1 MSASFSNLPGGR
13 RGQAMA
19 LGVTLIALVILWTG
33 VVAPLIGLYEARQ
46 ETLAQRRGLLVRMTM
61 LADQLPTLRRQAGEK
76 ATAGPAP
83 QALIEG
89 ASDAVA
95 SATLQERIQQMA
107 TQSEANLASVEALPG
122 EQAGALRR
130 IGLRVTLTTSWPVL
144 VNLLAAIDEASP
156 RMLVDDL
163 QLQGSVIQVR
173 QGEAR
178 LEARL
183 NIYAFRVGK
192 EPSP

>member
-1 MSASFSNLPGGR
+1 MSASFSNLPAGR

-19 LGVTLIALVILWTG
+19 LGVTLIALVILWAG

-46 ETLAQRRGLLVRMTM
+46 DTLAQRRGLLVRMTM
-61 LADQLPTLRRQAGEK
+61 LADMLPTLRRQAGEK
-76 ATAGPAP
+76 ANAGPAP

-144 VNLLAAIDEASP
+144 VNLLAAIDTASP

-183 NIYAFRVGK
+183 NVYAFRVGK
-192 EPSP
+192 EPAP

>member
-1 MSASFSNLPGGR
+1 MATSFANLPSGR

-19 LGVTLIALVILWTG
+19 LGVTLILLVILWTG
-33 VVAPLIGLYEARQ
+33 IVAPLLGLYAARQ
-46 ETLAQRRGLLVRMTM
+46 ETLAQRRALLVRMTM
-61 LADQLPTLRRQAGEK
+61 LADSLPTLRRQAGEK
-76 ATAGPAP
+76 ASAGPAP

-95 SATLQERIQQMA
+95 SAALQERIQQMA
-107 TQSEANLASVEALPG
+107 TQTGANLASVEALAG

-130 IGLRVTLTTSWPVL
+130 IGLRLTLTTSWPVL
-144 VNLLAAIDEASP
+144 VNLLAAIDTASP

-183 NIYAFRVGK
+183 AVYAFRAGT
-192 EPSP
+192 EPPP